1 MCTSLIMH
9 ANDGST
15 LLARTMDW
23 HPFGATVLTLPQQ
36 YQWRSVVNPQRT
48 LINPYQVLGVG
59 YNIPNLHVDIADGI
73 NEYGLAM
80 QKLTFNQ
87 PNNPNSTFKLQTQQ
101 HKIQLAPFEVVTW
114 FLGNC
119 QSIADV
125 ITQLP
130 KIQLIPDSNQK
141 HNVLGQTLHYAL
153 TDSTGQFI
161 NLIPQNG
168 QLIAVDNPIGV
179 VTNAPDLDKEITK
192 LDQFLDL
199 TVPPTHLNAIAGDNF
214 NGKKTMPGGFTP
226 SARFIR
232 ATILKEHAIV
242 PINEQ
247 ANLIETW
254 HILNSVTVPKSRQR
268 SDTYTLYRSAVDL
281 QSRRLYF
288 QPYDAVGISVYDFPQ
303 S

>member
-9 ANDGST
+9 ASDGST
-15 LLARTMDW
+15 LFARTMDW
-23 HPFGATVLTLPQQ
+23 HPFGATALTLPQQ
-36 YQWRSVVNPQRT
+36 YQWHSIVNPQRA

-59 YNIPNLHVDIADGI
+59 YNIPNLHADIADGI
-73 NEYGLAM
+73 NECGLAV

-87 PNNPNSTFKLQTQQ
+87 PNSISTFTPQPQQ

-114 FLGNC
+114 LLGNC

-130 KIQLIPDSNQK
+130 KIQLIPDLNQK
-141 HNVLGQTLHYAL
+141 HAIFGQTLHYAI

-161 NLIPQNG
+161 NLIPQNE
-168 QLIAVDNPIGV
+168 QLIVIDNPIGV
-179 VTNAPDLDKEITK
+179 VTNAPNLNKEIAK

-199 TVPPTHLNAIAGDNF
+199 TVPPAHLNAIAGDDF

-232 ATILKEHAIV
+232 TTILKEHAIV
-242 PINEQ
+242 PANEQ
-247 ANLIETW
+247 DNLIETW

-281 QSRRLYF
+281 KSHRLYF

-303 S
+303 L